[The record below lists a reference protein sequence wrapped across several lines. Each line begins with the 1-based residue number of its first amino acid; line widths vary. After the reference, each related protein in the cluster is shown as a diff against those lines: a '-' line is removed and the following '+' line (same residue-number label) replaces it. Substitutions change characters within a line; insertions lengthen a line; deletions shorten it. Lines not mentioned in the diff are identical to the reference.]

1 MPIRQYLRDQSAFGP
16 DAIKVMSDALER
28 ACLALNANGHDREV
42 IAARIIDLARIGAT
56 DAQALSER
64 VVAETKVL
72 AALEATNRGGLISA
86 GCQP

>member
-28 ACLALNANGHDREV
+28 ACLALNVNGHLRDREV
-42 IAARIIDLARIGAT
+42 IAARIIDLARNGAT

-64 VVAETKVL
+64 VVAETKTL
-72 AALEATNRGGLISA
+72 EGSLRALEATN
-86 GCQP
+86 